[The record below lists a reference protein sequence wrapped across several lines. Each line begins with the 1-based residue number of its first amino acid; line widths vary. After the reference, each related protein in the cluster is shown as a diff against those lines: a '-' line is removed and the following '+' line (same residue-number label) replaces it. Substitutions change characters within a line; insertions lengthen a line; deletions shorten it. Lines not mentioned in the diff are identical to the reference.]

1 MSAADLSILAIVL
14 LSVAIGVVR
23 GFLVEALSLAAWIVA
38 VIAATML
45 GPSLAGLFEGRVD
58 TPSIRIALGY
68 GIVFLAT
75 LMVGALVTWA
85 VRRLVEESGLS
96 GTDRMLGL
104 VFGLVRGVIVI
115 VVLVLL
121 SGLTPF
127 PRDPW
132 WRESRAL
139 PSFQLLA
146 RDFLPLLPP
155 AVAKH
160 FDWSPEGPQDA
171 ARDSRPRDSRPRD
184 AKPRDPAEQP
194 KPAEE
199 RREQAPEKT

>member
-1 MSAADLSILAIVL
+1 MNAADAGILAIVL
-14 LSVAIGVVR
+14 LSVVIGIAR
-23 GFLVEALSLAAWIVA
+23 GFMVEALSLAAWIVA
-38 VIAATML
+38 VIAATVA
-45 GPSLAGLFEGRVD
+45 GPVLAGVFEGRIE
-58 TPSIRIALGY
+58 TPSARIALGY

-104 VFGLVRGVIVI
+104 VFGLVRGVIVV

-146 RDFLPLLPP
+146 RDFLPMLPA
-155 AVAKH
+155 AVARH
-160 FDWSPEGPQDA
+160 FDWSPEAPQDA
-171 ARDSRPRDSRPRD
+171 KPSAAEPSPKPSPRPADARD
-184 AKPRDPAEQP
+184 
-194 KPAEE
+194 KPASNEH
-199 RREQAPEKT
+199 

>member
-1 MSAADLSILAIVL
+1 MNAADLAILAIVL
-14 LSVAIGVVR
+14 LSVAIGVAR
-23 GFLVEALSLAAWIVA
+23 GFMVEALSLASWIVA
-38 VIAATML
+38 VIAATVL
-45 GPSLAGLFEGRVD
+45 GPSLAGVFEGRVD

-68 GIVFLAT
+68 GLVFLAT

-104 VFGLVRGVIVI
+104 VFGLVRGVIIV

-121 SGLTPF
+121 AGLTPF

-139 PSFQLLA
+139 PSFQALA
-146 RDFLPLLPP
+146 RDFLPLVPP
-155 AVAKH
+155 VVAKH
-160 FDWSPEGPQDA
+160 FDWNPEPPQDA
-171 ARDSRPRDSRPRD
+171 KSPG
-184 AKPRDPAEQP
+184 PAGKP
-194 KPAEE
+194 KPADE
-199 RREQAPEKT
+199 RGDEAPKKP